1 MNKRILFIKVAFL
14 VGSLFCSCKDSVKE
28 PIMVSDAEKSIL
40 IEDLK
45 EIYFNALD
53 SCAYHLSKIDT
64 LKTLEA
70 NKTAFLQ
77 SRKWYKKAEPFI
89 IAFDYENYKTLNG
102 PNLLKV
108 EEEAPNDIKKLKP
121 RSFQVIEE
129 VLLGAEP
136 DNKTLHNTLIFMNA
150 RIPFIKIN
158 NMIFR
163 QSDRHFLRM
172 IRDQIVTIATKG
184 ITGFDSPVLVNSL
197 EEASFNYEGIL
208 TVLEVYENAFN
219 NEKLYQTWVDELLNS
234 IAILRKDDFESFDRF
249 HFIKNHINKQLSLIN
264 ETADDWKI
272 ELKKS
277 YHLNPKSENLFGKD
291 FFNLAGFS
299 SKGVY
304 KNSDSVIALGKRIFN
319 DRSLSKNNLMSC
331 ASCHIAE
338 KGFTDG
344 LKVPNS
350 NNGKP
355 LLRNTPTLL
364 YSAYQKSFFYD
375 GIAFSL
381 EGQIKHVVENTQEFH
396 TDLFTIENEIASNP
410 SYVEAFNNLYP
421 NGVTNQNITNA
432 ISNYERSLG
441 KFNSKFDL
449 NMQGKSSD
457 ITDEEIL
464 GFNLFMGKAA
474 CATCHFPPTFNGT
487 VPPKF
492 EETELENLGITKN
505 TDFDSPILDDD
516 LGRYN
521 LYNSEERKRFFKTS
535 TVRNVELTGPYMHNG
550 AFETLEKVM
559 EFYNLGGGQGMGLK
573 VPHQT
578 LPSDPLELNEK
589 EVTAIIAFMKTL
601 TDKGYDVE

>member
-1 MNKRILFIKVAFL
+1 MNKTILYIKVAFL
-14 VGSLFCSCKDSVKE
+14 LGSLFFSCTDAKRKS
-28 PIMVSDAEKSIL
+28 IALSDTEKSIF
-40 IEDLK
+40 IDDLK
-45 EIYFNALD
+45 QVYFTALD
-53 SCAYHLSKIDT
+53 SCVYHLSKIDT
-64 LKTLEA
+64 TKTLET
-70 NKTAFLQ
+70 NKTAFLK

-129 VLLGAEP
+129 VLLGDEP
-136 DNKTLHNTLIFMNA
+136 DNKILHNTITFMNA
-150 RIPFIKIN
+150 RLPFIKVN

-163 QSDRHFLRM
+163 QTDRHFLRM
-172 IRDQIVTIATKG
+172 IRDQIITIATKG
-184 ITGFDSPVLVNSL
+184 ITGFDSPVLANSL
-197 EEASFNYEGIL
+197 QEASFNYESL
-208 TVLEVYENAFN
+208 LEVLSVYKNAFSDAS
-219 NEKLYQTWVDELLNS
+219 LYQDWVKELNGVINILNN
-234 IAILRKDDFESFDRF
+234 ANFENFDRYI
-249 HFIKNHINKQLSLIN
+249 FIKHNINKQLNLIN
-264 ETADDWKI
+264 KTALDWNI
-272 ELKKS
+272 ELKTS

-304 KNSDSVIALGKRIFN
+304 KNSDSIIALGKAIFN
-319 DRSLSKNNLMSC
+319 DKSLSKDNLMSC
-331 ASCHIAE
+331 ASCHMSE

-344 LKVPNS
+344 LRVANS
-350 NNGKP
+350 NSGKP

-396 TDLFTIENEIASNP
+396 TDLFTIEKEINKNP
-410 SYVEAFNNLYP
+410 KYIEAFNALYP
-421 NGVTNQNITNA
+421 NGVTNQNITNTIA
-432 ISNYERSLG
+432 NYERSLG
-441 KFNSKFDL
+441 PFNSKFDL

-457 ITDEEIL
+457 LTQKEKL

-492 EETELENLGITKN
+492 DETELENLGVTNN
-505 TDFDSPILDDD
+505 TDFNNPVLDND
-516 LGRYN
+516 LGRYY

-535 TVRNVELTGPYMHNG
+535 TVRNIELTGPYMHNG
-550 AFETLEKVM
+550 VFETLEQVM
-559 EFYNLGGGQGMGLK
+559 TFYNLGGGAGMGLD

-578 LPSDPLELNEK
+578 LPPNQLNLEDNEID
-589 EVTAIIAFMKTL
+589 AIIAFMKTL
-601 TDKGYDVE
+601 TDSKLEH